1 MNSLLSFFR
10 KDPLK
15 KDYDVGRVLGSGSFA
30 TVKQC
35 VHKTDKT
42 VWAVKIISKR
52 KLKQHQIYVN
62 LMDQELE
69 ALDQLEH
76 PHIVHV
82 LDLLQDDDNYYIVL
96 ELMLHGT
103 LR

>member
-1 MNSLLSFFR
+1 MGR
-10 KDPLK
+10 K
-15 KDYDVGRVLGSGSFA
+15 LGEGAFGTVYEA
-30 TVKQC
+30 THIQANRAC
-35 VHKTDKT
+35 
-42 VWAVKIISKR
+42 AVKIISKR

-82 LDLLQDDDNYYIVL
+82 LDLLQDDDNYYIIAV
-96 ELMLHGT
+96 HCTTT
-103 LR
+103 LQPLFLRAGVVHAQSQGC